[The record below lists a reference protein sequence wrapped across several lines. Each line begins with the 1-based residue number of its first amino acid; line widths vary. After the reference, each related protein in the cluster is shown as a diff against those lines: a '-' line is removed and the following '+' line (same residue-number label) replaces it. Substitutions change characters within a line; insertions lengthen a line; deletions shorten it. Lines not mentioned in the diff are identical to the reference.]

1 MRSITN
7 ALMFVV
13 ALLIVVGMFV
23 LREQSFKGLQRSF
36 GGFMAKERPM
46 VAKRQ
51 IPFKDE
57 RAKPASS
64 RHLKESVDVPRVEV
78 RVMVIPV
85 APKPAT
91 DTIQVGMAKASLWG
105 DFGAPDATTSSR
117 DGDRF
122 LETFIY
128 LLEPSKATIVRLVN
142 GAVVSVKSTRTV
154 RPPLLV
160 PQPSGI
166 RTQVSLASDVM

>member
-1 MRSITN
+1 MMRNVTN

-23 LREQSFKGLQRSF
+23 LRDQSFKGIERSLGAF
-36 GGFMAKERPM
+36 RAKAPLA
-46 VAKRQ
+46 AKRQ
-51 IPFKDE
+51 IPLKDE
-57 RAKPASS
+57 RSRPVASRRREVS
-64 RHLKESVDVPRVEV
+64 GNDAGVEV
-78 RVMVIPV
+78 TVTVIPV

-91 DTIQVGMAKASLWG
+91 EAIQVGMVKTRLWD
-105 DFGAPDATTSSR
+105 DFGTPDATTSLR

-142 GAVVSVKSTRTV
+142 GTVTSVKNTRTIS
-154 RPPLLV
+154 PPLLV
-160 PQPSGI
+160 PQPSGV
-166 RTQVSLASDVM
+166 RTPITLASDKM